1 MPDQFGRPG
10 RRADL
15 AALLY
20 AALIERG
27 MAPLD
32 GVARAMIDEKVA
44 QVANDLGISEPAAL
58 KQLQDHL
65 VVALATNIADN
76 WHAAQLADDAAG
88 EFSVTVPAR
97 DAAQLVMGLAMAVGQ
112 IVREAYGELPAAVGE
127 PLDAL
132 CELGAAL
139 QAAAE
144 PHEGLQAAV
153 TMETLSVAQRS
164 LQRAAQGV
172 ADGTVPVVIAN
183 AHRPQFAEHLFAAA
197 ELAARLQP

>member
-15 AALLY
+15 ARLLHTT
-20 AALIERG
+20 LIERG

-32 GVARAMIDEKVA
+32 GAALAIIDEKIA
-44 QVANDLGISEPAAL
+44 QVATDLGISRAAAL
-58 KQLQDHL
+58 RQLDDHL
-65 VVALATNIADN
+65 VVALATSVADN
-76 WHAAQLADDAAG
+76 WHASKLADHAAG
-88 EFSVTVPAR
+88 DFVVPVAAA

-112 IVREAYGELPAAVGE
+112 LVREACGELPASAGE

-139 QAAAE
+139 RAATE
-144 PHEGLQAAV
+144 PHQRLQADV
-153 TMETLSVAQRS
+153 TLEALSIAQRS
-164 LQRAAQGV
+164 LQRVAAGV
-172 ADGTVPVVIAN
+172 ADGTVPVVIADAN
-183 AHRPQFAEHLFAAA
+183 RPQFAAQLVADA